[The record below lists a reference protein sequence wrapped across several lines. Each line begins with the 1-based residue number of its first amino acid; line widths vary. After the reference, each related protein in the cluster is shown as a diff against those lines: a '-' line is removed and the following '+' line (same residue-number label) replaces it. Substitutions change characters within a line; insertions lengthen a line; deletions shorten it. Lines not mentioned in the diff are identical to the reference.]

1 MKWNF
6 IFAGYLKEFSLLA
19 AATHVRCEFVNM
31 CINISICLHS
41 LFCRRSS
48 MANFPCGASSRLE
61 VRGSP
66 HAPGTPWVAQ
76 SLGATSCRIRRD
88 VACCDLFLLKT
99 GHSNVCHYFACGCGC
114 VCVFTL
120 HIGCCCC
127 SSQLLLFPLSY
138 HKAIW
143 QRLGHCQICRSSST
157 FCSTYHAC
165 SMYNINYGCHSN
177 ALWHHL

>member
-1 MKWNF
+1 M
-6 IFAGYLKEFSLLA
+6 
-19 AATHVRCEFVNM
+19 THVRCEFVNM

-41 LFCRRSS
+41 LFCCRSS
-48 MANFPCGASSRLE
+48 MANFPCGASSRFSPRTRHAL
-61 VRGSP
+61 GSSIIGGNQLP
-66 HAPGTPWVAQ
+66 HPKRRRMLRFIFIKNRALQRLPLLRMCVWV
-76 SLGATSCRIRRD
+76 
-88 VACCDLFLLKT
+88 
-99 GHSNVCHYFACGCGC
+99 C